1 MTDPFDSVDF
11 EPLYYD
17 INAAMRFLRE
27 LPNHH
32 CVPAPIDFHLY
43 WKTVRPFGR
52 KQILPIKSFLATQP
66 AEFKLNLWSNTDL
79 TSNEFLRPWLDR
91 ITFRLYNPAAE
102 GRNTVLEGRSQLF
115 HDDEAVFSGGDLFRA
130 LILHNYGGCYVD
142 MDSVFL
148 RSFEPLFGKEFMYK
162 WSFQKDM
169 ISSAVMYLH
178 RHGTVARELLNGI
191 LELTAGGT
199 HWGCHN
205 NMRAYAKHPF
215 RIFPAAFFNP
225 EWQIQ
230 LTEAE
235 KAQTPDFG
243 EPFKVNAWTNSM
255 FEGSFVWHWHNR
267 WDEPIEPGCKYEK
280 LEMATDRKL
289 KEMGLL

>member
-1 MTDPFDSVDF
+1 MTDPFANVDF

-17 INAAMRFLRE
+17 IRAAMEFLRN

-32 CVPAPIDFHLY
+32 CAPSPMNFHLY

-66 AEFKLNLWSNTDL
+66 EDFRLNLWSNTDL
-79 TSNEFLRPWLDR
+79 TTNEYLRPWLDR
-91 ITFRLYNPAAE
+91 ITFRIYDPAVE
-102 GRNTVLEGRSQLF
+102 GRDTVLENRSQLF

-130 LILHNYGGCYVD
+130 LILHKHGGCYVD

-148 RSFEPLFGKEFMYK
+148 RSFEPLFGEEFMYK

-169 ISSAVMYLH
+169 ISSAVMYL
-178 RHGTVARELLNGI
+178 RQRSAVSLELLTGI

-205 NMRAYAKHPF
+205 NMRAYARKPF

-230 LTEAE
+230 LTEKE
-235 KAQTPDFG
+235 KAAMPDFG
-243 EPFKVNAWTNSM
+243 EPFKVNHWTEMM

-267 WDEPIEPGCKYEK
+267 WDDKIEPGCKYEL
-280 LEMATDRKL
+280 LEQHTDRKL